1 MQVAICDD
9 EAETRKLLAERVGK
23 YCPEAEILL
32 LESGG
37 EVLALCPAPQILL
50 LDIGLPDMDG
60 MEAARAFREKNKD
73 TVLIF
78 ITALEEYVFQA
89 FDVGAFHYLV
99 KPFTDE
105 KLAGVLLAAVSQVKK
120 AGLPA
125 GCKERYI
132 WVKRKGVRTKVL
144 LEDIQYAEVYN
155 RKIILHRAD
164 GDVEYYGRMAELEK
178 MAGEDFFRTHRAY
191 LVNLKHVV
199 RYDAATISLERGT
212 AMMAKPKFPAF
223 VKRYMK
229 YNQKARQGMP

>member
-9 EAETRKLLAERVGK
+9 EAEMRKLLAERVGK

-120 AGLPA
+120 GAVGRHSVCGGL
-125 GCKERYI
+125 
-132 WVKRKGVRTKVL
+132 
-144 LEDIQYAEVYN
+144 
-155 RKIILHRAD
+155 
-164 GDVEYYGRMAELEK
+164 
-178 MAGEDFFRTHRAY
+178 
-191 LVNLKHVV
+191 
-199 RYDAATISLERGT
+199 
-212 AMMAKPKFPAF
+212 
-223 VKRYMK
+223 
-229 YNQKARQGMP
+229 

>member
-1 MQVAICDD
+1 MIVEDD
-9 EAETRKLLAERVGK
+9 RRINELIRRTLAMTGHKGLTAFTGREALSALGK
-23 YCPEAEILL
+23 KNIDL
-32 LESGG
+32 
-37 EVLALCPAPQILL
+37 LL

-105 KLAGVLLAAVSQVKK
+105 KFAKVLLAAVSQVKE

-125 GCKERYI
+125 GFLEKCI

-155 RKIILHRAD
+155 RKIILHRID
-164 GDVEYYGRMAELEK
+164 GDVEYYGKMAELEK

-199 RYDAATISLERGT
+199 RYDAATVSLEQGT
-212 AMMAKPKFPAF
+212 ALMAKPKFPEF

-229 YNQKARQGMP
+229 YNQKAR

>member
-1 MQVAICDD
+1 
-9 EAETRKLLAERVGK
+9 
-23 YCPEAEILL
+23 
-32 LESGG
+32 
-37 EVLALCPAPQILL
+37 
-50 LDIGLPDMDG
+50 MDG

-105 KLAGVLLAAVSQVKK
+105 KFAKVLLAAVSQVKE

-125 GCKERYI
+125 GFLEKCI

-155 RKIILHRAD
+155 RKIILHRID
-164 GDVEYYGRMAELEK
+164 GDVEYYGKMAELEK

-199 RYDAATISLERGT
+199 RYDAATVSLDQGT
-212 AMMAKPKFPAF
+212 ALMAKPKFPEF

-229 YNQKARQGMP
+229 YNQKAR

>member
-1 MQVAICDD
+1 M
-9 EAETRKLLAERVGK
+9 LLQ
-23 YCPEAEILL
+23 
-32 LESGG
+32 SGR
-37 EVLALCPAPQILL
+37 EVTALYPAPQILL

-105 KLAGVLLAAVSQVKK
+105 KFAKVLLAAVSQVKE

-125 GCKERYI
+125 GFLEKCI

-155 RKIILHRAD
+155 RKIILHRID
-164 GDVEYYGRMAELEK
+164 GDVEYYGKMAELEK

-199 RYDAATISLERGT
+199 RYDAATVSLEQGT
-212 AMMAKPKFPAF
+212 ALMAKPKFPEF

-229 YNQKARQGMP
+229 YNQKAR

>member
-9 EAETRKLLAERVGK
+9 EAEMQKLLAEKVKRH
-23 YCPEAEILL
+23 CPEAEILL
-32 LESGG
+32 LQSGK
-37 EVLALCPAPQILL
+37 EVPALHPAPQILL

-105 KLAGVLLAAVSQVKK
+105 KFAKVLLAAVSQVRE
-120 AGLPA
+120 AGLSA
-125 GCKERYI
+125 NFGGRYI

-164 GDVEYYGRMAELEK
+164 GDVEYYGKMAELEK

-199 RYDAATISLERGT
+199 RYDAATISLEQGT
-212 AMMAKPKFPAF
+212 ALMAKPKFPEF

-229 YNQKARQGMP
+229 YNQKAR